1 MTPFDKFAIPQSFT
15 GLHGHSNFSVY
26 DGLGYP
32 QDHIEFVLSEK
43 QGMDSWALTDH
54 GNGNGLALFLILMSG
69 NNNIQPTKKNR
80 LKIRLPKSVSRFHL
94 MMNKVA

>member
-1 MTPFDKFAIPQSFT
+1 MKSFNDFAIPQSFT
-15 GLHGHSNFSVY
+15 GLHGHSNFSPY

-54 GNGNGLALFLILMSG
+54 GNGNGLAHAHVGAKAAKKRGQKLF
-69 NNNIQPTKKNR
+69 
-80 LKIRLPKSVSRFHL
+80 
-94 MMNKVA
+94 